1 MPYRSKELLEQWVE
15 EYTGEGEGSP
25 GVIEVLTHDEG
36 AGLDTGL
43 VVIRMSDLPSDV
55 YLHPMGPGTP
65 DWTVNFGPRER
76 DLTMTA
82 RKLRRLAQELT
93 RAAALCEFFEG
104 KSVQH
109 DLDSGRAS
117 A

>member
-1 MPYRSKELLEQWVE
+1 MPYRSKELLQQWVE
-15 EYTGEGEGSP
+15 EYAREGEGLP

-36 AGLDTGL
+36 AGVDTGL

-82 RKLRRLAQELT
+82 RKLRGLAQELT

-104 KSVQH
+104 RSVQH